1 MSRFLRGFDQ
11 DLYLLARWIVPAVC
25 TLCAVMVLLSLAHD
39 YRRVW
44 RAEEVAAKL
53 RANPPQDL
61 QELRALFGNLPVLI
75 RSTRDP
81 EVTHTLLGLACGM
94 NLQLQ
99 VQFEPETERLL
110 DVGLVYGWS
119 DTIPLDNPR
128 SGLRRPVPWSWSWAA
143 PVLAMLA
150 VLFSRYQ
157 ARRFPLSSHRSRAFA
172 LLAVIPALVILPF
185 AAIHALLLFGH
196 YLH

>member
-1 MSRFLRGFDQ
+1 MSIILRGIDL
-11 DLYLLARWIVPAVC
+11 DLYLLTRWIVPVVC
-25 TLCAVMVLLSLAHD
+25 TLCALMVLLSLAHD

-61 QELRALFGNLPVLI
+61 QELRALFGNLPVLS

-81 EVTHTLLGLACGM
+81 EVTHTLLRLARGM
-94 NLQLQ
+94 DLQLQ

-110 DVGLVYGWS
+110 DVGLVSGWS
-119 DTIPLDNPR
+119 NIIPLDDPR
-128 SGLRRPVPWSWSWAA
+128 SGLRHPVPWVWSWAA

-157 ARRFPLSSHRSRAFA
+157 ARHFPLSSHRSRAFA
-172 LLAVIPALVILPF
+172 VLAVIPALVLLPF
-185 AAIHALLLFGH
+185 AAIHAFLLSFH